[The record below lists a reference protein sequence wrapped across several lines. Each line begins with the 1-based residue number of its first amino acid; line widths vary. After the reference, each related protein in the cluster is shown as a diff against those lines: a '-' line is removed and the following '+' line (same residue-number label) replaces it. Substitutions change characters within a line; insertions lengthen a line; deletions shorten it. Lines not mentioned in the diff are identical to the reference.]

1 MVNGEFDTRVYFAP
15 GDLVKVRHEIENVP
29 VMFVVEKTTRNL
41 RNRETGDIETM
52 FLGIKCRWFDKNGVL
67 QEATFSTK
75 DLEKV

>member
-15 GDLVKVRHEIENVP
+15 GDLVKVRHKIENVP

-75 DLEKV
+75 DLEKI

>member
-75 DLEKV
+75 DLKKV